1 MVSGR
6 DSPLTLTL
14 SLLRGEGTGRDLQ
27 SVRAACRLPRIHS
40 GQEGAS
46 MATCAIT
53 DVALVLNPRDDVA
66 IAKKEIVTGTVLEDA
81 GARIEVRQDIRPGHK
96 VARHARRTGEEVR
109 RYGQVIG
116 FATADIAMG
125 DHVHTQNLAVGDLH
139 REYEIGTDVRPVD
152 FYPPD
157 QMRYFDGYL
166 REDGR
171 VGTRNYVAIISGVNC
186 SASVSQFVKDM
197 FRDVTRDH
205 PNIDGVLA
213 ITHKSGCGT
222 ELFGEDHMALQ
233 RVLAGYAKHPNV
245 AAYILVGLGCEVN
258 QAAVMV
264 DKQRMAAPGH
274 PERKPMVINIQEA
287 GGIRKTVDRAA
298 AEVAK
303 LLPIANTAQ
312 RSKQPVSE
320 IMLAT
325 NCGGSDSNSGIT
337 ANPALGWAVDELVRY
352 GGTGVLAETPEIYGA
367 EHLLIRRAVSEAVA
381 KKLIDRYKWW
391 EWYCRGIERMD
402 NNPAPGNKAGGITT
416 VFEKSLGGVTKG
428 GTTPMRD
435 VFLYGEPISTRGFV
449 FMDTPGHDPV
459 SITGL
464 VAGGCNM
471 ICFTTGRGSV
481 FGCKPVPSIKLA
493 TNSLMYRHMQED
505 MDINCG
511 VILEGTPL
519 AEVGRQIFE
528 EIIAVASGKKSRS
541 ELSGV
546 GEEEFAPWIIGPV
559 M

>member
-1 MVSGR
+1 
-6 DSPLTLTL
+6 
-14 SLLRGEGTGRDLQ
+14 
-27 SVRAACRLPRIHS
+27 
-40 GQEGAS
+40 
-46 MATCAIT
+46 MATWTIT

-66 IAKKEIVTGTVLEDA
+66 IAKKEIPAGTVLEDA
-81 GARIEVRQDIRPGHK
+81 GDHIEVRQDIRPGHK
-96 VARHARRTGEEVR
+96 VARHARRKGEEVR

-116 FATADIAMG
+116 FATADIAVG

-139 REYEIGTDVRPVD
+139 RDYEIGTDVRPVD
-152 FYPPD
+152 FYPPEK
-157 QMRYFDGYL
+157 MRYFDGYL
-166 REDGR
+166 RDDGR
-171 VGTRNYVAIISGVNC
+171 VGTRNYIAIISGVNC
-186 SASVSQFVKDM
+186 SASVSQFVKDK
-197 FRDVTRDH
+197 FRDVSRDY

-303 LLPIANTAQ
+303 LLPFADAAR
-312 RSKQPVSE
+312 RSTQPISE
-320 IMLAT
+320 IVLAT

-435 VFLYGEPISTRGFV
+435 VFLYGEPITTRGFV

-511 VILEGTPL
+511 VILESTPL
-519 AEVGRQIFE
+519 PKVGQQIFE
-528 EIIAVASGKKSRS
+528 EIVAVASGKRSKS

>member
-1 MVSGR
+1 
-6 DSPLTLTL
+6 
-14 SLLRGEGTGRDLQ
+14 
-27 SVRAACRLPRIHS
+27 
-40 GQEGAS
+40 
-46 MATCAIT
+46 MATFAIT
-53 DVALVLNPRDDVA
+53 DVAIVLNPADDVA
-66 IAKKEIVTGTVLEDA
+66 IVKKEIPAGSVLEDA
-81 GARIEVRQDIRPGHK
+81 GGRIEVRQDIRPGHK
-96 VARHARRTGEEVR
+96 VARRARRTGEEVR

-116 FATADIAMG
+116 FATADIAVG

-139 REYEIGTDVRPVD
+139 QQYEIGTDVRPVD
-152 FYPPD
+152 FYPAD
-157 QMRYFDGYL
+157 KMRYFDGYK

-186 SASVSQFVKDM
+186 SASVSQFVKDK
-197 FRDVTRDH
+197 FRDVSRDY

-213 ITHKSGCGT
+213 VTHKSGCGT

-245 AAYILVGLGCEVN
+245 AA
-258 QAAVMV
+258 
-264 DKQRMAAPGH
+264 
-274 PERKPMVINIQEA
+274 
-287 GGIRKTVDRAA
+287 
-298 AEVAK
+298 EVAK
-303 LLPIANTAQ
+303 LLPMANAAK
-312 RSKQPVSE
+312 RSKQPISE

-367 EHLLIRRAVSEAVA
+367 EHLLIRRAINEGVA

-428 GTTPMRD
+428 GTTPMMD
-435 VFLYGEPISTRGFV
+435 VFLYGEPITTRGFV

-464 VAGGCNM
+464 VAGGCNV

-519 AEVGRQIFE
+519 PVVGRQIFE
-528 EIIAVASGKKSRS
+528 EVVAVASGKKSKS

-546 GEEEFAPWIIGPV
+546 GEEEFAPWMIGPV
-559 M
+559 L